1 MSAAAVSKKL
11 GGRSVLR
18 RTVSSDLDLADTVR
32 AGLPS
37 AALDHILEE
46 LDGYL
51 ESNAQVYELVGSTR
65 TLQRKRSTKARL
77 SPGESDR
84 LVRFARMIVR
94 AEEAIGDEAK
104 ALRWLI
110 TPNRALE
117 GQRPLELLDSDAGTV
132 AVEQVLGRI
141 EHGVYS

>member
-1 MSAAAVSKKL
+1 MSAVAVSKKL
-11 GGRSVLR
+11 GGRSVLQR
-18 RTVSSDLDLADTVR
+18 KVSSDLDLAETVR

-46 LDGYL
+46 LRGYL
-51 ESNAQVYELVGSTR
+51 ESNTQVYELVGSTR
-65 TLQRKRSTKARL
+65 TLQRKRSTKERL
-77 SPGESDR
+77 SPVESDR

-94 AEEAIGDEAK
+94 AEEAIGDEPK

-117 GQRPLELLDSDAGTV
+117 GQLPLELLDSDAGAV
-132 AVEQVLGRI
+132 AVDQVLGRI
-141 EHGVYS
+141 EHGVFS